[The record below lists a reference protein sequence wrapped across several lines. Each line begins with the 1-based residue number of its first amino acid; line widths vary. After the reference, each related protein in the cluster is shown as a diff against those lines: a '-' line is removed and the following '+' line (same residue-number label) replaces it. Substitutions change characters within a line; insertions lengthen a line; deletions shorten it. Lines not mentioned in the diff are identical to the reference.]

1 MSVRASI
8 SGAYNELK
16 PAQRRIADY
25 LLNVDFEALDASIDE
40 YARRTG
46 TSAASISRFCSR
58 IGYESFQKLKISLSR
73 ELQSTGQ
80 SVPPIF
86 AAGDDPDLSIRKVFA
101 EAAANLQATEDTVS
115 FPALKAVAERIARS
129 GRLFFLGLGGS
140 GGVAYLGEVMFSLLG
155 LNARALSDPFVMLIS
170 AGHLGKSDL
179 LFGLSHSGRT
189 REVVE
194 AMRVARSRGA
204 HTVGITN
211 YPRSALAG
219 LADTVLLTNC
229 REHRV
234 HFAQSN
240 SMAAQL
246 TLIRALYILVASKSS
261 PGLIE
266 EVNRIERAVRDSLR
280 IKEKKG
286 EIDGTRA

>member
-8 SGAYNELK
+8 AGAYNELK
-16 PAQRRIADY
+16 PAQRKIADY

-46 TSAASISRFCSR
+46 TSVASISRFCTR
-58 IGYESFQKLKISLSR
+58 IGYDSFQKLKISLSR
-73 ELQSTGQ
+73 ELESTEQ

-101 EAAANLQATEDTVS
+101 EAVANLQATEDAVS
-115 FPALKAVAERIARS
+115 FPALKSVAERIARS
-129 GRLFFLGLGGS
+129 DRLYFLGLGGS

-155 LNARALSDPFVMLIS
+155 LNARALSDPFAMLIS
-170 AGHLGKSDL
+170 AGHLSKADL

-211 YPRSALAG
+211 YPRSALAE
-219 LADTVLLTNC
+219 LADTLLLTNC

-261 PGLIE
+261 SDLIE
-266 EVNRIERAVRDSLR
+266 EVNRIEQAVRGSLR
-280 IKEKKG
+280 IKGKK
-286 EIDGTRA
+286 RRS

>member
-1 MSVRASI
+1 V
-8 SGAYNELK
+8 
-16 PAQRRIADY
+16 QRKIADY
-25 LLNVDFEALDASIDE
+25 LLNVDFEALDAPIDQ

-46 TSAASISRFCSR
+46 TSVASISRFCSR
-58 IGYESFQKLKISLSR
+58 IGYDSFQKLKISLSR
-73 ELQSTGQ
+73 ELQSTEET
-80 SVPPIF
+80 VPPIF
-86 AAGDDPDLSIRKVFA
+86 AAGDDPELSIRKVFA
-101 EAAANLQATEDTVS
+101 EAVANLQATENTVS
-115 FPALKAVAERIARS
+115 FPALKSVAERIARS
-129 GRLFFLGLGGS
+129 DRLYFLGLGGS

-155 LNARALSDPFVMLIS
+155 LNARALSDPFSMLIC
-170 AGHLGKSDL
+170 AGHLGKSHL
-179 LFGLSHSGRT
+179 VFGLSHSGRT

-211 YPRSALAG
+211 YPRSALAE
-219 LADTVLLTNC
+219 LVNTVLLTSC

-261 PGLIE
+261 PDLIE
-266 EVNRIERAVRDSLR
+266 EVNRIEQAVRGSLR
-280 IKEKKG
+280 IKQKKASSQQHKEK
-286 EIDGTRA
+286 